1 MFALNFPQEIEHFI
15 DVFRSIQLKDL
26 IDILV
31 VAFLIYKILLLL
43 QGTKALQMLA
53 GLAVIILLYFFSGI
67 LELLTLN
74 WILDTFMSSL
84 LILII
89 IVFQD
94 DIRKALAK
102 IGTVPIA
109 RIQTEYSFG
118 IEEVVKAVSKLAEK
132 KVGALIVFE
141 REISLKDYLEGAVLI
156 DAKVSEELL
165 ISIFNPKSPL
175 HDGAVI
181 ISGGKIVAAG
191 VVLPLSTNPD
201 IAKDL
206 GTRHRAGIGI
216 TEVSDAVVIIVSE
229 ERGEISLA
237 VGGKIS
243 RDITPATL
251 RKMLS
256 QLLGFETPQPWWKR
270 LRVKEDEKRA

>member
-1 MFALNFPQEIEHFI
+1 MFTLNFPQEIEHFI
-15 DVFRSIQLKDL
+15 SVFRSIQLKDV

-31 VAFLIYKILLLL
+31 VAFLIYRILLLL

-53 GLAVIILLYFFSGI
+53 GLTVIILLYFFSEI

-74 WILDTFMSSL
+74 WILHTFMSSL

-94 DIRKALAK
+94 DIRKALAR

-118 IEEVVKAVSKLAEK
+118 IEEVVKAVTKLAEK

-141 REISLKDYLEGAVLI
+141 REISLKDYLEGAVLL

-175 HDGAVI
+175 HDGAVV

-216 TEVSDAVVIIVSE
+216 TEVSDAVAVIVSE

-256 QLLGFETPQPWWKR
+256 QLLGFETLQPWWKR

>member
-1 MFALNFPQEIEHFI
+1 LFALNFPQEIEHFI
-15 DVFRSIQLKDL
+15 GVFRSIQLKDV

-31 VAFLIYKILLLL
+31 VAFLIYRILLLL

-53 GLAVIILLYFFSGI
+53 GLTVIILLYFFSEI

-74 WILDTFMSSL
+74 WILHTFMSSL

-118 IEEVVKAVSKLAEK
+118 IEEVVKAVTKLAEK

-141 REISLKDYLEGAVLI
+141 REISLKDYLEGAVLL

-175 HDGAVI
+175 HDGAVV

-216 TEVSDAVVIIVSE
+216 TEVSDAVAVIVSE

-256 QLLGFETPQPWWKR
+256 QLLGFETLQPWWKR

>member
-1 MFALNFPQEIEHFI
+1 MFALNLSQEIEHFI
-15 DVFRSIQLKDL
+15 GVFRSIQFKDI
-26 IDILV
+26 IDILI
-31 VAFLIYKILLLL
+31 VALLIYRILLLV

-53 GLAVIILLYFFSGI
+53 GLTVIILLYFFSETF
-67 LELLTLN
+67 ELLTLN
-74 WILDTFMSSL
+74 WILHTFMSSL

-118 IEEVVKAVSKLAEK
+118 IEEVVKAVTKLAEK
-132 KVGALIVFE
+132 KIGALIVFE
-141 REISLKDYLEGAVLI
+141 REISLKDYLEGAVLL

-175 HDGAVI
+175 HDGAVV

-216 TEVSDAVVIIVSE
+216 TDVSDAVAVIVSE

-256 QLLGFETPQPWWKR
+256 QLLGFETLQPWWKR

>member
-1 MFALNFPQEIEHFI
+1 LFTLNFPQEIEHFI
-15 DVFRSIQLKDL
+15 GVFRSIQLKDV

-31 VAFLIYKILLLL
+31 VAFLIYRILLLL

-53 GLAVIILLYFFSGI
+53 GLTVIIMLYFFSEI

-74 WILDTFMSSL
+74 WILHTFMSSL

-118 IEEVVKAVSKLAEK
+118 IEEVVKAVTKLAEK
-132 KVGALIVFE
+132 KIGALIVFE
-141 REISLKDYLEGAVLI
+141 REISLKDYLEGAVLL

-175 HDGAVI
+175 HDGAVV

-216 TEVSDAVVIIVSE
+216 TEVSDAVAVIVSE

-256 QLLGFETPQPWWKR
+256 QLLGFETLQPWWKR

>member
-1 MFALNFPQEIEHFI
+1 MFALNFPQEIDHFI
-15 DVFRSIQLKDL
+15 GVFRSIQFKDI

-31 VAFLIYKILLLL
+31 VAFLIYRILLLL

-53 GLAVIILLYFFSGI
+53 GLTVIILLYFFSEI

-74 WILDTFMSSL
+74 WILHTFMSSL

-118 IEEVVKAVSKLAEK
+118 IEEVVKAVTKLAEK
-132 KVGALIVFE
+132 KIGALIVFE
-141 REISLKDYLEGAVLI
+141 REISLKDYLEGAVLL

-175 HDGAVI
+175 HDGAVV

-216 TEVSDAVVIIVSE
+216 TEVSDAVVVIVSE

-256 QLLGFETPQPWWKR
+256 QLLGFETLQPWWKR

>member
-1 MFALNFPQEIEHFI
+1 MFTLNFPQEIEHFI
-15 DVFRSIQLKDL
+15 GVFRSIQLKDV

-31 VAFLIYKILLLL
+31 VAFLIYRILLLL

-53 GLAVIILLYFFSGI
+53 GLTVIILLYFFSEI

-74 WILDTFMSSL
+74 WILHTFMSSL

-118 IEEVVKAVSKLAEK
+118 IEEVVKAVTKLAEK

-141 REISLKDYLEGAVLI
+141 REISLKDYLEGAVLL

-175 HDGAVI
+175 HDGAVV

-216 TEVSDAVVIIVSE
+216 TEVSYAVAVIVSE

-256 QLLGFETPQPWWKR
+256 QLLGFETLQPWWKR
-270 LRVKEDEKRA
+270 LRVKEYEKRA

>member
-1 MFALNFPQEIEHFI
+1 MFASNILRELEHFI
-15 DVFRSIQLKDL
+15 EVFRSIQFKDI
-26 IDILV
+26 IDILL
-31 VAFLIYKILLLL
+31 VAFLIYRVLLLL

-53 GLAVIILLYFFSGI
+53 GLTVIILLYFFSEI
-67 LELLTLN
+67 FQLLTLN
-74 WILDTFMSSL
+74 WILHTFMSSL

-109 RIQTEYSFG
+109 RIQSEYSLG
-118 IEEVVKAVSKLAEK
+118 IEEVVKAVTKLAEK
-132 KVGALIVFE
+132 KIGALIVFE
-141 REISLKDYLEGAVLI
+141 REISLRDYLEGAVLL

-175 HDGAVI
+175 HDGAVV

-216 TEVSDAVVIIVSE
+216 TEVSDAVSVIVSE

-256 QLLGFETPQPWWKR
+256 QLLGFETIQPWWKR
-270 LRVKEDEKRA
+270 LRVKEYEKRA

>member
-15 DVFRSIQLKDL
+15 GVFRSIQLKDV

-31 VAFLIYKILLLL
+31 VAFLIYRILLLL

-53 GLAVIILLYFFSGI
+53 GLTVIILLYFFSEI

-74 WILDTFMSSL
+74 WILHTFMSSL

-118 IEEVVKAVSKLAEK
+118 IEEVVKAVTKLAEK

-141 REISLKDYLEGAVLI
+141 REISLKDYLEGAVLL

-175 HDGAVI
+175 HDGAVV

-216 TEVSDAVVIIVSE
+216 TEVSDAVAVIVSE

-256 QLLGFETPQPWWKR
+256 QLLGFETLQPWWKR

>member
-1 MFALNFPQEIEHFI
+1 LFALNLSQEIEHFI
-15 DVFRSIQLKDL
+15 GVFRSIQFKDI
-26 IDILV
+26 IDILI
-31 VAFLIYKILLLL
+31 VALLIYRILLLV

-53 GLAVIILLYFFSGI
+53 GLTVIILLYFFSETF
-67 LELLTLN
+67 ELLTLN
-74 WILDTFMSSL
+74 WILHTFMSSL

-141 REISLKDYLEGAVLI
+141 REISLKDYLEGAVVL

-216 TEVSDAVVIIVSE
+216 TDVSDAVAVIVSE

-256 QLLGFETPQPWWKR
+256 QLLGFETLQPWWKR

>member
-1 MFALNFPQEIEHFI
+1 MFALNLSQEIEHFI
-15 DVFRSIQLKDL
+15 GVFRSIQFKDI
-26 IDILV
+26 IDILI
-31 VAFLIYKILLLL
+31 VALLIYRILLLV

-53 GLAVIILLYFFSGI
+53 GLTVIILLYFFSETF
-67 LELLTLN
+67 ELLTLN
-74 WILDTFMSSL
+74 WILHTFMSSL

-118 IEEVVKAVSKLAEK
+118 IEEVVKAVTKLAEK
-132 KVGALIVFE
+132 KIGALIVFE
-141 REISLKDYLEGAVLI
+141 REISLKDYLEGAVLL

-175 HDGAVI
+175 HDGAVV

-191 VVLPLSTNPD
+191 VDLPLSTNPD

-216 TEVSDAVVIIVSE
+216 TEVSDAVAVIVSE

-256 QLLGFETPQPWWKR
+256 QLLGFETLQPWWKR

>member
-1 MFALNFPQEIEHFI
+1 MFTLNFPQEIEHFI
-15 DVFRSIQLKDL
+15 GVFRSIQLKDV

-31 VAFLIYKILLLL
+31 VAFLIYRILLLL

-53 GLAVIILLYFFSGI
+53 GLTVIILLYFFSEI

-74 WILDTFMSSL
+74 WILHTFMSSL

-118 IEEVVKAVSKLAEK
+118 IEEVVKAVTKLAEK

-141 REISLKDYLEGAVLI
+141 REISLKDYLEGAVLL

-175 HDGAVI
+175 HDGAVV

-216 TEVSDAVVIIVSE
+216 TEVSYAVAVIVSE

-256 QLLGFETPQPWWKR
+256 QLLGFETLQPWWKR

>member
-1 MFALNFPQEIEHFI
+1 LFALNLSQEIEHFI
-15 DVFRSIQLKDL
+15 GVFRSIQFKDV
-26 IDILV
+26 IDILI
-31 VAFLIYKILLLL
+31 VALLIYRILLLL

-53 GLAVIILLYFFSGI
+53 GLTIIILLYFFSEI

-74 WILDTFMSSL
+74 WILHTFMSSL

-141 REISLKDYLEGAVLI
+141 REISLKDYLEGAVVL

-216 TEVSDAVVIIVSE
+216 TDVSDAVAVIVSE

-256 QLLGFETPQPWWKR
+256 QLLGFETLQPWWKR

>member
-1 MFALNFPQEIEHFI
+1 LSQEIEHFI
-15 DVFRSIQLKDL
+15 GVFRSIQFKDI
-26 IDILV
+26 IDILI
-31 VAFLIYKILLLL
+31 VALLIYRILLLV

-53 GLAVIILLYFFSGI
+53 GLTVIILLYFFSETF
-67 LELLTLN
+67 ELLTLN
-74 WILDTFMSSL
+74 WILHTFMSSL

-118 IEEVVKAVSKLAEK
+118 IEEVVKAVTKLAEK
-132 KVGALIVFE
+132 KIGALIVFE
-141 REISLKDYLEGAVLI
+141 REISLKDYLEGAVLL

-175 HDGAVI
+175 HDGAVV

-216 TEVSDAVVIIVSE
+216 TEVSDAVAVIVSE

-256 QLLGFETPQPWWKR
+256 QLLGFETLQPWWKR

>member
-15 DVFRSIQLKDL
+15 GVFRSIQLKDL

-31 VAFLIYKILLLL
+31 VAFLIYRILLLL

-53 GLAVIILLYFFSGI
+53 GLAVIILLYFFSEI

-74 WILDTFMSSL
+74 WILHTFMSSL

-94 DIRKALAK
+94 DIKKALAK
-102 IGTVPIA
+102 IGTVPIV

-141 REISLKDYLEGAVLI
+141 REISLKDYLEGAVLL

-181 ISGGKIVAAG
+181 ISGGKLVAAG

-216 TEVSDAVVIIVSE
+216 TEVSDAVAIIVSE

>member
-1 MFALNFPQEIEHFI
+1 LFALNFLQEIEHFI
-15 DVFRSIQLKDL
+15 GVFRSIQFKDI
-26 IDILV
+26 IDILI
-31 VAFLIYKILLLL
+31 VALLIYRILLLV

-53 GLAVIILLYFFSGI
+53 GLTVIILLYFFSETF
-67 LELLTLN
+67 ELLTLN
-74 WILDTFMSSL
+74 WILHTFMSSL

-141 REISLKDYLEGAVLI
+141 REISLKDYLEGAVLL

-175 HDGAVI
+175 HDGAVV

-216 TEVSDAVVIIVSE
+216 TDVSDAVAVIVSE
-229 ERGEISLA
+229 ERGEVSLA

-256 QLLGFETPQPWWKR
+256 QLLGFETLQPWWKR
-270 LRVKEDEKRA
+270 LRVKEDGKRA

>member
-15 DVFRSIQLKDL
+15 SVFRSIQLKDV

-31 VAFLIYKILLLL
+31 VAFLIYRILLLL

-53 GLAVIILLYFFSGI
+53 GLTVIILLYFFSEI

-74 WILDTFMSSL
+74 WILHTFMSSL

-118 IEEVVKAVSKLAEK
+118 IEEVVKAVTKLAEK

-141 REISLKDYLEGAVLI
+141 REISLKDYLEGAVLL

-175 HDGAVI
+175 HDGAVV

-216 TEVSDAVVIIVSE
+216 TEVSDAVAVIVSE

-256 QLLGFETPQPWWKR
+256 QLLGFETLQPWWKR

>member
-1 MFALNFPQEIEHFI
+1 LFTLNFPQEIEHFI
-15 DVFRSIQLKDL
+15 GVFRSIQVKDA

-31 VAFLIYKILLLL
+31 VAFLIYRILLLL

-53 GLAVIILLYFFSGI
+53 GLTVIILLYFFSEI

-74 WILDTFMSSL
+74 WILHTFMSSL

-109 RIQTEYSFG
+109 RIQTEFSFG
-118 IEEVVKAVSKLAEK
+118 IEEVVKAVTKLAEK

-141 REISLKDYLEGAVLI
+141 REISLKDYLEGAVLL

-175 HDGAVI
+175 HDGAVV

-216 TEVSDAVVIIVSE
+216 TEVSDAVAVIVSE

-256 QLLGFETPQPWWKR
+256 QLLGFETLQPWWKR

>member
-1 MFALNFPQEIEHFI
+1 LFTLNFPQEIEHFI
-15 DVFRSIQLKDL
+15 GVFRSIQLKDV

-31 VAFLIYKILLLL
+31 VAFLIYRILLLL

-53 GLAVIILLYFFSGI
+53 GLTVIILLYFFSEI

-74 WILDTFMSSL
+74 WILHTFMSSL

-118 IEEVVKAVSKLAEK
+118 IEEVVKAVTKLAEK

-141 REISLKDYLEGAVLI
+141 REISLKDYLEGAVLL

-175 HDGAVI
+175 HDGAVV

-216 TEVSDAVVIIVSE
+216 TEVSDAVAVIVSE

-256 QLLGFETPQPWWKR
+256 QLLGFETLQPWWKR

>member
-15 DVFRSIQLKDL
+15 GVFRSIQLKDV

-31 VAFLIYKILLLL
+31 VAFLIYRILLLL

-53 GLAVIILLYFFSGI
+53 GLAVIILLYFFSEI

-74 WILDTFMSSL
+74 WILHTFMSSL

-141 REISLKDYLEGAVLI
+141 REISLKDYLEGAVLL

-216 TEVSDAVVIIVSE
+216 TEVSDAVAIIVSE

-256 QLLGFETPQPWWKR
+256 QLLGFETLQPWWKR